1 MNYELYF
8 EFLDLEKELYKII
21 TDNKQKN
28 NCLNLIQNDI
38 LPSLLIIYDLSDK
51 TNKFTLVYLN
61 DKIYYYKYLINKMKF

>member
-8 EFLDLEKELYKII
+8 QFLDREKELYKII

-38 LPSLLIIYDLSDK
+38 LPSLSIIYDLADK
-51 TNKFTLVYLN
+51 TNKFTLTYLN